1 MTDTRCRF
9 GRWLLRAFGFVGW
22 FVFLTA
28 VPAFGQET
36 GPSPADSTTGWIFR
50 WLNFAIVFS
59 GILYFALKT
68 AGPYFRG
75 RSEGIFQRVQEGAR
89 AREAAERQRREV
101 QVKLSG
107 IDQEVAELREVAKR
121 ARDAEA
127 GRLRTLARQE
137 AEAIERAARAEIT
150 AAERTARLELKAL
163 AARLAIERAEALLRQ
178 ELGPEAQATLVH
190 AFVEELG
197 RSVN

>member
-1 MTDTRCRF
+1 MTGTRCRF
-9 GRWLLRAFGFVGW
+9 WPSLLRAFGFAGW

-28 VPAFGQET
+28 VPALAQET
-36 GPSPADSTTGWIFR
+36 EPSPADSTIGWIFR

-75 RSEGIFQRVQEGAR
+75 RTEEIFRRVQEGAR
-89 AREAAERQRREV
+89 AREAAEQQRREV
-101 QVKLSG
+101 QAKLSG

-127 GRLRTLARQE
+127 GRLRALARQE
-137 AEAIERAARAEIT
+137 AEAIERAARAEIA

-163 AARLAIERAEALLRQ
+163 AARLAIERAEVLLRQ